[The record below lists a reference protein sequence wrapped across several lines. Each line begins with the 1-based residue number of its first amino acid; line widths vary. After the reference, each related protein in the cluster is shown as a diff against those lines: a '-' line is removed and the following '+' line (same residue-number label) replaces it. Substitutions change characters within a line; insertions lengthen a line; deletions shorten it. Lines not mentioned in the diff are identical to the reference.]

1 MQQPYIVKIALTIL
15 ILCLIT
21 TPGHSL
27 EPDEILVI
35 ANTRMP
41 GSVDLAKYYMR
52 ARHIPDNQLLLLRL
66 PQKETCSRVDYEKKV
81 VVPTKEFLKNLK
93 PERRIRCLVLMY
105 GVPLRVAPTAP
116 SKKTKVR
123 IKILRAE
130 RRQIKEKLEL
140 KKNEDETALNKLKA
154 DLQQINK
161 RIAKLRNSDQE
172 SSLDSEIALLYQA
185 DYPLSAWLPNPYYI
199 GNKDKATLVDKSKVL
214 MVSRL
219 DGPSEKIVMRIMA
232 DSLYAEAKGLQ
243 GIAYFDARW
252 PKPEKK
258 KLSGYAF
265 YDNSIHR
272 AAILTEKSRR
282 MPVVVEETQKLFQPG
297 ESPNAALYCGWY
309 SLARYVDAFT
319 WQRGAIGYH
328 IASSEC
334 KTLKKKDSRVWCKRM
349 LEEGAAAVIGPVGEP
364 YVQGFPVPEVFFG
377 ALVDGY
383 LSLAECYIFSLPFL
397 SWKMVLI
404 GDPLYRP
411 FRPD

>member
-1 MQQPYIVKIALTIL
+1 M
-15 ILCLIT
+15 
-21 TPGHSL
+21 
-27 EPDEILVI
+27 
-35 ANTRMP
+35 
-41 GSVDLAKYYMR
+41 
-52 ARHIPDNQLLLLRL
+52 
-66 PQKETCSRVDYEKKV
+66 
-81 VVPTKEFLKNLK
+81 
-93 PERRIRCLVLMY
+93 
-105 GVPLRVAPTAP
+105 
-116 SKKTKVR
+116 
-123 IKILRAE
+123 
-130 RRQIKEKLEL
+130 EL
-140 KKNEDETALNKLKA
+140 KKNEDEAALSKLKA

-334 KTLKKKDSRVWCKRM
+334 KTLKKKGSRVWCKRM
-349 LEEGAAAVIGPVGEP
+349 LEEGAAATIGPVGEP

-383 LSLAECYIFSLPFL
+383 LSLAECYILSLPFL

-411 FRPD
+411 FRPN